1 MMEAPPTVVDMRS
14 APAVFVASLL
24 LLTPASAPAGAEEPS
39 LKQVVERLG
48 RYVDDFGTRVS
59 IIVGVERYWQRSADA
74 TMERTLVSEIAFVPV
89 GGDWLAYRDVFE
101 VDGRRVGD
109 RTDRLQKLLIESSR
123 AAFDQARRIADES
136 ARYNLGEVQR
146 NINTPTMALFAMR
159 SENRPRFKYWKESVE
174 QAAAGTFWTIRFE
187 ERARP
192 TIVRTPEGRDVP
204 MRGHLRVRPADG
216 AVVRTELTM
225 ESRAGVRATVTVV
238 YRLDDR
244 LGTLLPATMDEA
256 YDRVTRPSRQPGAAT
271 TSIVCRATYS
281 DYRRFETATR
291 LIIPK
296 QP

>member
-1 MMEAPPTVVDMRS
+1 MRS

-24 LLTPASAPAGAEEPS
+24 LFTPASAPVHAEEPS

-48 RYVDDFGTRVS
+48 RYVDDYGTRLS
-59 IIVGVERYWQRSADA
+59 IIVGIERYWQRSADA

-109 RTDRLQKLLIESSR
+109 RSDRLQRLLVEPSR
-123 AAFDQARRIADES
+123 AALEQARRIADES
-136 ARYNLGEVQR
+136 ARYNLGEVRR

-159 SENRPRFKYWKESVE
+159 TENRRRFKYWKEGVE
-174 QAAAGTFWTIRFE
+174 QASAGTLWTVRFE
-187 ERARP
+187 ERDRP

-204 MRGHLRVRPADG
+204 MRGYLRMRPADG

-225 ESRAGVRATVTVV
+225 DSQAGVRATVTVV

-244 LGTLLPATMDEA
+244 LGSLLPATMDEA
-256 YDRVTRPSRQPGAAT
+256 YDRVTGPSQRPSAAT
-271 TSIVCRATYS
+271 MSIVCRATYS

-296 QP
+296 